1 MPLVLLECVTKHED
15 VIEVYMDE
23 SSNVLPQ
30 HYSHKLL
37 ECRRGIAIPLL
48 HNLTQECAED
58 SVVPQEQQTKDAV
71 VPVDIGDIKVR
82 VVGDVADAHW
92 CMRTMSYLGVAAH
105 AAQLQC
111 HIRKN
116 R

>member
-1 MPLVLLECVTKHED
+1 MSLDFEYILTEV
-15 VIEVYMDE
+15 EVY
-23 SSNVLPQ
+23 
-30 HYSHKLL
+30 
-37 ECRRGIAIPLL
+37 
-48 HNLTQECAED
+48 

-82 VVGDVADAHW
+82 VVGDIADAHW
-92 CMRTMSYLGVAAH
+92 CMRAMSYLGVAAH